1 MATVGSCLLAGML
14 FSSMN
19 KFAVLVSSNGG
30 SVRMLVHVTIVPNG
44 DIKLSSN
51 VDPFDYILVL
61 KLVLDAH

>member
-1 MATVGSCLLAGML
+1 
-14 FSSMN
+14 MN

-30 SVRMLVHVTIVPNG
+30 SVRVLVHDTIVPNG

>member
-1 MATVGSCLLAGML
+1 ML

-30 SVRMLVHVTIVPNG
+30 SVRVLVHDTIVPNG